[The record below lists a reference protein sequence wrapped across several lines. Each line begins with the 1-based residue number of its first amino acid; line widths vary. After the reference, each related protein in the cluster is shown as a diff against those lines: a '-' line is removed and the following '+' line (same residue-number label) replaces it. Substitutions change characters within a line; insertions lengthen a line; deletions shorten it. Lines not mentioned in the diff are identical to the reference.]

1 MILSKKEIL
10 TLPEDSTGANIHKA
24 QRWKACNSKFL
35 VLLMYHPLLLLY
47 VEDMSLFG
55 FHRIPNALSLRKL
68 SKSKVANVGD
78 CS

>member
-35 VLLMYHPLLLLY
+35 VLLM
-47 VEDMSLFG
+47 
-55 FHRIPNALSLRKL
+55 
-68 SKSKVANVGD
+68 
-78 CS
+78 